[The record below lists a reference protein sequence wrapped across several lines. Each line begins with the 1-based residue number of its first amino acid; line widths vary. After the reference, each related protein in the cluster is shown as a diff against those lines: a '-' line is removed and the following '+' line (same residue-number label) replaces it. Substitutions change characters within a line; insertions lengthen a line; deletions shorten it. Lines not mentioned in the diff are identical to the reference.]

1 MTATTS
7 AQALVFVYCNQLS
20 SGGTAAWMSY
30 EVSGATTSAAD
41 DNRSIQLQSTG
52 GQHAGAAILHT
63 GLTAGSNVFR
73 AKYRISTSG
82 TATFSVRRI
91 CVIPM

>member
-1 MTATTS
+1 
-7 AQALVFVYCNQLS
+7 
-20 SGGTAAWMSY
+20 MSY
-30 EVSGATTSAAD
+30 AVSGATTSVAD

-63 GLTAGSNVFR
+63 GLTPGTNTFQ
-73 AKYRISTSG
+73 AKYRISSSG